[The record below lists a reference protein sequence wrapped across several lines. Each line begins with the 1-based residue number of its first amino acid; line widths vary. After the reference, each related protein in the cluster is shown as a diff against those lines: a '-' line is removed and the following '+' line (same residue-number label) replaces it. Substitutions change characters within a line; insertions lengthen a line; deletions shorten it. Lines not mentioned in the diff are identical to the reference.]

1 MKLLNGKHLLESMP
15 LIEQLLQR
23 DAGSLGLEVEP
34 GTLDSNTSL
43 RSSLP
48 ESAFLGILS
57 ALKHLPDFSRLLA
70 TVNEQGQTLLHLAVH
85 LRYRELVQKLIHWG
99 IDPNIRDVNGFTAL
113 HAGYLCDDLF
123 VVGFLEAEGATRFV
137 LDEIGRSPTALAA
150 FNSSVNG
157 TTTKKDEEVVPL
169 AVGDI
174 NRSKEQCSLP
184 DGVTP
189 TETQETAFGPI
200 VEKGC
205 SSEYVIFCHTHGQL
219 STH

>member
-15 LIEQLLQR
+15 LIERLLQR

-43 RSSLP
+43 HSSLP

-57 ALKHLPDFSRLLA
+57 ALKHLPDFPRLLA
-70 TVNEQGQTLLHLAVH
+70 TANEQGQTLLHLAVH
-85 LRYRELVQKLIHWG
+85 LRYRVLVQELIHWG
-99 IDPNIRDVNGFTAL
+99 IDPNVRDVNGFTAL

-123 VVGFLEAEGATRFV
+123 VVGFLEAEGAAPFV
-137 LDEIGRSPTALAA
+137 LDGIGRSPTELAA
-150 FNSSVNG
+150 SISSTNG
-157 TTTKKDEEVVPL
+157 TTIKKDEEVAPL

-174 NRSKEQCSLP
+174 NRSKEQRGLP
-184 DGVTP
+184 EGAISA
-189 TETQETAFGPI
+189 ETQEIAFGSA

-205 SSEYVIFCHTHGQL
+205 TSEYVIFYYTHSQL